1 MSLTKH
7 HNVQASF
14 LVDDDYVINKT
25 TLNNMNDIP
34 FVKSSFRVFWLRL
47 LHEQEACSAFISLGF
62 ISVRSTEWCSQ
73 DPSSH
78 FRFTS
83 LTTASHS
90 FSDESPNPKNSTT
103 RLVPKSNP
111 QIQQKCVYSEKW
123 PRNSESLSLPIS
135 TSPTTAIERLFRT
148 STYAAR

>member
-47 LHEQEACSAFISLGF
+47 VHEQETCSRSSPSGSFQLGTQNGVHK
-62 ISVRSTEWCSQ
+62 I
-73 DPSSH
+73 P
-78 FRFTS
+78 
-83 LTTASHS
+83 
-90 FSDESPNPKNSTT
+90 
-103 RLVPKSNP
+103 
-111 QIQQKCVYSEKW
+111 
-123 PRNSESLSLPIS
+123 LPIS
-135 TSPTTAIERLFRT
+135 TSHSP
-148 STYAAR
+148 